1 MSRWCPILLE
11 EAEVASHGTG
21 QTHKLRISATCK
33 SNGIVYVIQC
43 KRCGLQ
49 YARTGQALHE
59 RLNSH
64 RSGIRR
70 GKTSEKPVAAHFCSN
85 GHTLSDL
92 DVIVVDQLQQ
102 NDAVLRKNR
111 ESRWIKIL
119 KTEAPNG
126 MNLRVDRL

>member
-1 MSRWCPILLE
+1 MGE
-11 EAEVASHGTG
+11 TE
-21 QTHKLRISATCK
+21 
-33 SNGIVYVIQC
+33 
-43 KRCGLQ
+43 
-49 YARTGQALHE
+49 QALHE

-64 RSGIRR
+64 RSDIRR

-92 DVIVVDQLQQ
+92 NVIVVDQLQQ
-102 NDAVLRKNR
+102 NDAVLRRNR

>member
-1 MSRWCPILLE
+1 MT
-11 EAEVASHGTG
+11 SHSAG
-21 QTHKLRISATCK
+21 QTHKLLVSATCK
-33 SNGIVYVIQC
+33 SNDIVYVIQR

-49 YARTGQALHE
+49 YVGETEQALHE

-64 RSGIRR
+64 CSDIRR

-102 NDAVLRKNR
+102 NDAGLRKNR
-111 ESRWIKIL
+111 ESQWIRIL
-119 KTEAPNG
+119 TTEASNG